1 MQNEHFYLHQY
12 FWDFSLL
19 SNQQALDI
27 DLVVWREGHIDALD
41 DHLAVLERDDLV
53 HLGLLQSLAEVVPR
67 SVLLEADV
75 LCAEVVRDDEA
86 GAGGLVAPATVR
98 EFLLLDVVLG

>member
-1 MQNEHFYLHQY
+1 MVHSA
-12 FWDFSLL
+12 DTSVVLL
-19 SNQQALDI
+19 LIVRLVKVDI
-27 DLVVWREGHIDALD
+27 DLVARGEGHIDAFD
-41 DHLAVLERDDLV
+41 DHLAVLERYDLV

-75 LCAEVVRDDEA
+75 LCAEVVWDDEA
-86 GAGGLVAPATVR
+86 GAGGLVSTTTVR